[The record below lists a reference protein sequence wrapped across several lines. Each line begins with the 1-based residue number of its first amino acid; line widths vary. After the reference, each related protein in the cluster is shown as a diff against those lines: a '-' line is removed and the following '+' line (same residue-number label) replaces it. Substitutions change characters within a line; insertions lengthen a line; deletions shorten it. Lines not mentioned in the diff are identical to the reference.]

1 MSDPSTAPSDA
12 AEADRVRGRWRSTSK
27 LPIIGGT
34 LLLLA
39 ISLGF
44 LIVTPSLI
52 GPDEPFHFDR
62 VVAAAHGDLIQDAG
76 ELHVSQG
83 DKLSTAAY
91 ARTQMT
97 RGAPSWAEYRPYPRD
112 QRQSLNDLGGN
123 SRPTLNRTNYLTQ
136 HPPLYYD
143 LLGGVMWLLPDADGM
158 AVDQLVLLLR
168 MVNVLI
174 ILALPALFWA
184 AAKELFGAGP
194 IAAAA
199 AYLPALIPGIPRIA
213 ATINNDNLCIV
224 VGAAII
230 WLCLRVMRGDRTTRT
245 AAWLAALA
253 VVGSLTKLTVMIV
266 VLLIVVAYLVRW
278 IRDRRLPSWST
289 LAALTIGG
297 GVSCVWWVRNLA
309 KFGRLVPESQ
319 AWGTQLAVTVSTP
332 RGPDNPAD
340 LGYFWA
346 QMTKQVPLRFWGS
359 LGLLEPPQLPWPI
372 LLTLCAVALASAAIA
387 ITVSRGSRV
396 EVTIGWA
403 LGILVIAL
411 MVKNSLEGYLQYP
424 ALTGI
429 QGRYIYPAALGLL
442 LPIAISL
449 VWALR
454 RRANWAPLVMAIV
467 VSVIDGWAL
476 DLSLAHP
483 WLHRGET
490 LTPGTVGRALA
501 TLGSHFPFGA
511 PVVVGLMLAAAA
523 GWIGSMVAAFHW
535 SIHWSTGRRIEHTRS
550 TPTAVTQEPHRIDF
564 GPASVHRPD
573 EPSAAPPAETREQE
587 RHESR

>member
-1 MSDPSTAPSDA
+1 M
-12 AEADRVRGRWRSTSK
+12 
-27 LPIIGGT
+27 
-34 LLLLA
+34 LLLA

-52 GPDEPFHFDR
+52 GPDEPYHFDR
-62 VVAAAHGDLIQDAG
+62 VVAAAHGNLVPDAG
-76 ELHVSQG
+76 ELHLSQG
-83 DKLSTAAY
+83 GKLATAAY

-97 RGAPSWAEYRPYPRD
+97 RGSPSWAEYQAYPRD
-112 QRQSLNDLGGN
+112 QRQSLNDLGGDR
-123 SRPTLNRTNYLTQ
+123 RPQLNRTNYLTQ

-143 LLGGVMWLLPDADGM
+143 LLGAVMWLLPNADEM
-158 AVDQLVLLLR
+158 AVDQLVLVLR
-168 MVNVLI
+168 AVNVLI

-184 AAKELFGAGP
+184 AAKELFGVGP

-230 WLCLRVMRGDRTTRT
+230 WLCFRVMRGDRSVRM

-253 VVGSLTKLTVMIV
+253 VVGSLTKLTMMIV
-266 VLLIVVAYLVRW
+266 VLLVVVAYLARW
-278 IRDRRLPSWST
+278 IRDRRLPPWPT
-289 LAALTIGG
+289 LGVLALGG
-297 GVSCVWWVRNLA
+297 GLSTVWWVRNLA
-309 KFGRLVPESQ
+309 KFGHLVPESQ
-319 AWGTQLAVTVSTP
+319 AWGLQWALVVAPP
-332 RGPDNPAD
+332 RPPDKPVD
-340 LGYFWA
+340 LDIFWA
-346 QMTKQVPLRFWGS
+346 QMTRQVPLRFWGS

-372 LLTLCAVALASAAIA
+372 LLTLCAVALTSVVIA
-387 ITVSRGSRV
+387 IVVSRGVRV
-396 EVTIGWA
+396 ELAAGWS
-403 LGILVIAL
+403 LGIGMIAM
-411 MVKNSLEGYLQYP
+411 MVKESLNRYTHYT

-429 QGRYIYPAALGLL
+429 QGRYIYPAAVGLL

-467 VSVIDGWAL
+467 VSVIGGWAL
-476 DLSLAHP
+476 DLSLAYP
-483 WLHRGET
+483 WMHRGET
-490 LTPGTVGRALA
+490 LTPGTLGRALA

-523 GWIGSMVAAFHW
+523 GWIGSMVAAFRW
-535 SIHWSTGRRIEHTRS
+535 STHWSTRTRIERARS
-550 TPTAVTQEPHRIDF
+550 MPTAVTEEPHRIDC

-573 EPSAAPPAETREQE
+573 ESSAAPPAESREQE